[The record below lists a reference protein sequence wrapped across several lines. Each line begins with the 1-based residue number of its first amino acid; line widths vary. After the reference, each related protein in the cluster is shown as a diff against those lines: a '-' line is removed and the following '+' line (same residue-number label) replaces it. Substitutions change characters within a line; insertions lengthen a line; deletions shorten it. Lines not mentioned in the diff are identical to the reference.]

1 MPRTIRVEK
10 AKYDGTI
17 QAAWESELLDHAG
30 SLLRSIVPGG
40 RPVYVPDRSRW
51 VESGKTTRAVELYFE
66 DRWYNVWHFPDD
78 TTDPLWFKVLW
89 YCNVALPASFDGK
102 TLRWVDLD
110 IDIRCHRDGVP
121 EVLDEDEFEQ
131 HRVEFGYPDEVV
143 ERALAARDEAL
154 RLAQARVFPFDYE
167 TQISALRR

>member
-30 SLLRSIVPGG
+30 SLLRSVVPGG
-40 RPVYVPDRSRW
+40 RPVYVLDRSRW
-51 VESGKTTRAVELYFE
+51 VQSGETTCAVELYFE

-78 TTDPLWFKVLW
+78 ATHLW

-110 IDIRCHRDGVP
+110 IDIRCYRDGAP

-131 HRVEFGYPDEVV
+131 HRVELGYPDEVV
-143 ERALAARDEAL
+143 EGALAARDEAL
-154 RLAQARVFPFDYE
+154 RLAQERVFPFDYE

>member
-10 AKYDGTI
+10 TKYDGTI
-17 QAAWESELLDHAG
+17 QAAWESRLLDHTG
-30 SLLRSIVPGG
+30 SLLRSVVPGG
-40 RPVYVPDRSRW
+40 APVYVLDRSRW
-51 VESGKTTRAVELYFE
+51 VKSGRTTCMVELYFE
-66 DRWYNVWHFPDD
+66 DRWYNVWHVRDG
-78 TTDPLWFKVLW
+78 TTELW
-89 YCNVALPASFDGK
+89 YCNVALPATFDGQ

-110 IDIRCHRDGVP
+110 IDVRCYRDGAP

-131 HRVEFGYPDEVV
+131 HRVELGYPAEVV

-154 RLAQARVFPFDYE
+154 RLAQERVFPFDYE

>member
-1 MPRTIRVEK
+1 MPRIIRIEK

-17 QAAWESELLDHAG
+17 QAAWDSELLDHAG
-30 SLLRSIVPGG
+30 ALLRSVVPGG
-40 RPVYVPDRSRW
+40 KPVYVLDRSRW
-51 VESGKTTRAVELYFE
+51 IKSGQTTCAVELYFE
-66 DRWYNVWHFPDD
+66 DRWYNVWHVRDS
-78 TTDPLWFKVLW
+78 TQELW
-89 YCNVALPASFDGK
+89 YCNVAMPASFDGQ

-110 IDIRCHRDGVP
+110 IDIRCYRDGTP

-131 HRVEFGYPDEVV
+131 HRVELGYPAEVV

-167 TQISALRR
+167 TQIGTLRREPTPD

>member
-1 MPRTIRVEK
+1 MPQIIRVEK

-30 SLLRSIVPGG
+30 PLLRSVVPGG
-40 RPVYVPDRSRW
+40 RPVYVLDRSRW
-51 VESGKTTRAVELYFE
+51 VQSGETTCAVELYFE
-66 DRWYNVWHFPDD
+66 DRWYNVWHVRDN
-78 TTDPLWFKVLW
+78 TQELW
-89 YCNVALPASFDGK
+89 YCNVAVPASFDGK

-110 IDIRCHRDGVP
+110 IDIRCYRDGAP

-131 HRVEFGYPDEVV
+131 HRSELGYPAEVV

-154 RLAQARVFPFDYE
+154 RLAHARVFPFDYD
-167 TQISALRR
+167 TQITALRH

>member
-30 SLLRSIVPGG
+30 SLLRSVVPGG
-40 RPVYVPDRSRW
+40 RPVYVLDRSRW
-51 VESGKTTRAVELYFE
+51 VQSGETTCAVELYFE

-78 TTDPLWFKVLW
+78 ATHLWSTHLW

-110 IDIRCHRDGVP
+110 IDIRCYRDGVP

-131 HRVEFGYPDEVV
+131 HRVELGYPDEVV
-143 ERALAARDEAL
+143 EGALAARDEAL
-154 RLAQARVFPFDYE
+154 RLARERAFPFDYE
-167 TQISALRR
+167 TQISALRP

>member
-10 AKYDGTI
+10 SKYDGTI
-17 QAAWESELLDHAG
+17 QAAWKSELLDHAG
-30 SLLRSIVPGG
+30 SLLRSVVPGG
-40 RPVYVPDRSRW
+40 SLVYVLDRSRW

-78 TTDPLWFKVLW
+78 PTHLW

-110 IDIRCHRDGVP
+110 IDIRCYRDGVP

-131 HRVEFGYPDEVV
+131 HRVELGYPAEIV
-143 ERALAARDEAL
+143 EGALAARDEAL
-154 RLAQARVFPFDYE
+154 RLARERAFPFDYE
-167 TQISALRR
+167 AQISALRR

>member
-17 QAAWESELLDHAG
+17 QAAWESELLDHAAP
-30 SLLRSIVPGG
+30 LLRSVVPGG
-40 RPVYVPDRSRW
+40 RPVYVPDQSHW
-51 VESGKTTRAVELYFE
+51 VESGQTTSAVELYFE
-66 DRWYNVWHFPDD
+66 DRWYNVWHLRDD
-78 TTDPLWFKVLW
+78 TTTLW
-89 YCNVALPASFDGK
+89 YCNVAMPASFDGQ

-110 IDIRCHRDGVP
+110 IDIRCYRDGVP

-131 HRVEFGYPDEVV
+131 HRIELGYPAEVV

-154 RLAQARVFPFDYE
+154 RLAREQAFPFDYE
-167 TQISALRR
+167 TQIGALRR